1 MYFFYSTL
9 KIGVEFMTESIDKTY
24 KYGTYIDDMTLTN
37 SSIETGKGGVLRL
50 YKSRSGQAAKDKP
63 RKIWVSKTRYYI
75 DKELTKGQLDKVI
88 AYKRNLKEYKAAKAA
103 GKKDLARPIEPRF
116 ANVKPRKTSKKSDNK
131 DKAAWDKL
139 ANRYDSIA
147 ANTFNCSGNKV
158 FGEYFLTLTNR
169 DKRIRSQAI
178 ADAQYNAFIKR
189 FKRWLSSK
197 RTKAGKPFKYSLLT
211 VKEYGKQGF
220 HYHIL
225 LKIMLPIS
233 EIRKVSQGTWKHGF
247 VKVEYLKDALKLS
260 KYFFGSSNNRVQLQ
274 GDQALIDE
282 QIQEKQAMIDDFK
295 KLAAAAKSKG
305 KDDLARS
312 YLDSIKH
319 VKDDLKA
326 LRRALV
332 KREDTVIRTSG
343 EIKRKLRITSQDKYL
358 WDYIRRNAVYM
369 YSELIQVKDVSE
381 TGETYIL
388 NEIYNDYYRLD
399 REQAAYLYNYIEQLL
414 KQGKARTK

>member
-1 MYFFYSTL
+1 
-9 KIGVEFMTESIDKTY
+9 MTESIDKTF
-24 KYGTYIDDMTLTN
+24 KYGSYIEDPVLTN
-37 SSIETGKGGVLRL
+37 STVETGIGGLLRL
-50 YKSRSGQAAKDKP
+50 YKSRTGQAAKNRP
-63 RKIWVSKTRYYI
+63 CKIWISKTRYYLI
-75 DKELTKGQLDKVI
+75 SELTSEQLDKVLT
-88 AYKRNLKEYKAAKAA
+88 YKRKLKEYQAAKAA
-103 GKKDLARPIEPRF
+103 GRKDLARPIEPRF
-116 ANVKPRKTSKKSDNK
+116 ANVKPRKINKKSDNK
-131 DKAAWDKL
+131 TLDQWDRL
-139 ANRYDSIA
+139 ANRYESIA

-158 FGEYFLTLTNR
+158 FGEYFITLTNR
-169 DKRIRSQAI
+169 DKRIRSKAI

-197 RTKAGKPFKYSLLT
+197 RMKNGKPFKYSMLT
-211 VKEYGKQGF
+211 VKEYGKQGY

-233 EIRKVSQGTWKHGF
+233 EIRNVSRETWKHGF
-247 VKVEYLKDALKLS
+247 IKVEYLKDALKLS
-260 KYFFGSSNNRVQLQ
+260 KYFFGNKYNRVQLDN
-274 GDQALIDE
+274 DQELAKERIT
-282 QIQEKQAMIDDFK
+282 EKQAMIDDFK

-305 KDDLARS
+305 KDDLVKS

-326 LRRALV
+326 LRRALI
-332 KREDTVIRTSG
+332 KRDDTVIRTSG
-343 EIKRKLRITSQDKYL
+343 EIKKTLRVTSQDKFL
-358 WDYIRRNAVYM
+358 WQYIRQNAVYM

>member
-1 MYFFYSTL
+1 
-9 KIGVEFMTESIDKTY
+9 MTESIDKTY
-24 KYGTYIDDMTLTN
+24 KYGSYIDDMTLTN
-37 SSIETGKGGVLRL
+37 SSIETGKGGILRL

-63 RKIWVSKTRYYI
+63 RKIWISKTRYYI
-75 DKELTKGQLDKVI
+75 DKELTNGQLDKVI

-103 GKKDLARPIEPRF
+103 GRKGLVRPIEPRF
-116 ANVKPRKTSKKSDNK
+116 KNVKPRKINKKSDRK
-131 DKAAWDKL
+131 TLDQWDRL
-139 ANRYDSIA
+139 ATRYESIA
-147 ANTFNCSGNKV
+147 ANTFNCSGSKV

-178 ADAQYNAFIKR
+178 ADAQYQAFIKR
-189 FKRWLSSK
+189 FKRWIGSK

-233 EIRKVSQGTWKHGF
+233 EIRRVSCETWKHGF

-260 KYFFGSSNNRVQLQ
+260 KYFFGSKYNRVQLD
-274 GDQALIDE
+274 GDQELAKERIN
-282 QIQEKQAMIDDFK
+282 EKQAMIDDFK

-305 KDDLARS
+305 KDDLAKS

-332 KREDTVIRTSG
+332 KRKDTVIRTSG
-343 EIKRKLRITSQDKYL
+343 EIKRRLRVTSQDKHL

-381 TGETYIL
+381 TGDTYIL

-399 REQAAYLYNYIEQLL
+399 KEQAAYLYSYIEQLL

>member
-1 MYFFYSTL
+1 
-9 KIGVEFMTESIDKTY
+9 MTESIDKTY
-24 KYGTYIDDMTLTN
+24 RNGSYIEDPVLTN
-37 SSIETGKGGVLRL
+37 STVETGIGGILRL
-50 YKSRSGQAAKDKP
+50 YKSRTGQAAKNRP
-63 RKIWVSKTRYYI
+63 HRIWISKTRYYLI
-75 DKELTKGQLDKVI
+75 SELTSEQLDKVLT
-88 AYKRNLKEYKAAKAA
+88 YKRKLKEYQAAKAA
-103 GKKDLARPIEPRF
+103 GRKDLARPIEPRF
-116 ANVKPRKTSKKSDNK
+116 KNVKPHKVEKKSDNK
-131 DKAAWDKL
+131 DKAAWNKL
-139 ANRYDSIA
+139 ATRYESIA
-147 ANTFNCSGNKV
+147 ANTFNCSGAKV

-197 RTKAGKPFKYSLLT
+197 RTKAGKPFKYSMLT
-211 VKEYGKQGF
+211 VKEYGKQGY

-233 EIRKVSQGTWKHGF
+233 EIRKVSCETWKHGF

-260 KYFFGSSNNRVQLQ
+260 KYFFGNKYNRVQLD
-274 GDQALIDE
+274 GDQELAKERIT
-282 QIQEKQAMIDDFK
+282 EKETMIDDFK
-295 KLAAAAKSKG
+295 RLAAAAKSKG
-305 KDDLARS
+305 KDNLAKT

-326 LRRALV
+326 LRRALI
-332 KREDTVIRTSG
+332 KRDDTVIRTSG
-343 EIKRKLRITSQDKYL
+343 EIKKTLRVTSQDKFL
-358 WDYIRRNAVYM
+358 WQYIRRNAVYM

-399 REQAAYLYNYIEQLL
+399 KEQAAYLYSYIEQLL

>member
-1 MYFFYSTL
+1 
-9 KIGVEFMTESIDKTY
+9 MTESIDKTF
-24 KYGTYIDDMTLTN
+24 KYGSYIEDPVLTN
-37 SSIETGKGGVLRL
+37 STVETGIGGLLRL
-50 YKSRSGQAAKDKP
+50 YKSRTGQAAKNRP
-63 RKIWVSKTRYYI
+63 HRIWISKTRYYI
-75 DKELTKGQLDKVI
+75 DLELTKEQLEKVLT
-88 AYKRNLKEYKAAKAA
+88 YKRKLKEYKAAKAA
-103 GKKDLARPIEPRF
+103 GKKGLVRPQEPRF
-116 ANVKPRKTSKKSDNK
+116 KNVKPRKINKKSDNK
-131 DKAAWDKL
+131 TLDQWDRL
-139 ANRYDSIA
+139 ANRYESIA

-158 FGEYFLTLTNR
+158 FGEYFITLTNR
-169 DKRIRSQAI
+169 DKRIRSKAI

-220 HYHIL
+220 HFHIL

-233 EIRKVSQGTWKHGF
+233 EIRRVSQGTWKHGF

-260 KYFFGSSNNRVQLQ
+260 KYFFGNKYNRVQLDN
-274 GDQALIDE
+274 DQELAKERIN
-282 QIQEKQAMIDDFK
+282 EKQAMIDDFK
-295 KLAAAAKSKG
+295 RLAAAAKATG
-305 KDDLARS
+305 KKDLVKS

-343 EIKRKLRITSQDKYL
+343 EIKKTLRVTSQDEFL
-358 WDYIRRNAVYM
+358 WQYIRRNAVYM

-399 REQAAYLYNYIEQLL
+399 KEQAAYLYNYIEQLL

>member
-1 MYFFYSTL
+1 
-9 KIGVEFMTESIDKTY
+9 MTESIEKIY
-24 KYGTYIDDMTLTN
+24 KYGSYIEDPVLTN

-63 RKIWVSKTRYYI
+63 RKIWISKTRYYI

-88 AYKRNLKEYKAAKAA
+88 TYKRRLKEYKAAKAA
-103 GKKDLARPIEPRF
+103 GKKDLTRPQEPRF
-116 ANVKPRKTSKKSDNK
+116 KNVKPHKVEKKSDNK
-131 DKAAWDKL
+131 DKAAWNKL
-139 ANRYDSIA
+139 ATRYESIA
-147 ANTFNCSGNKV
+147 ANTFNCSGAKV

-169 DKRIRSQAI
+169 DKRIRSKAI

-197 RTKAGKPFKYSLLT
+197 RTKAGKPFKYSMLT
-211 VKEYGKQGF
+211 VKEYGKQGY

-233 EIRKVSQGTWKHGF
+233 EIRKVSRETWKHGF

-260 KYFFGSSNNRVQLQ
+260 KYFFGNKYNRVQLD
-274 GDQALIDE
+274 GDQELAKERIT
-282 QIQEKQAMIDDFK
+282 EKQAMIDDFK
-295 KLAAAAKSKG
+295 RLAAAAKSKG
-305 KDDLARS
+305 KDDLAKS
-312 YLDSIKH
+312 YLASIKD

-332 KREDTVIRTSG
+332 KRKDKIISTSG
-343 EIKRKLRITSQDKYL
+343 SIKRRLRVTSQDKHL

-388 NEIYNDYYRLD
+388 NEIYNDYYRLNRD
-399 REQAAYLYNYIEQLL
+399 QAAYLYNYIEQLL

>member
-1 MYFFYSTL
+1 
-9 KIGVEFMTESIDKTY
+9 MTESIDKTY
-24 KYGTYIDDMTLTN
+24 RNGSYIEDPVLTN
-37 SSIETGKGGVLRL
+37 STVETGIGGILRL
-50 YKSRSGQAAKDKP
+50 YKSRTGQAAKN
-63 RKIWVSKTRYYI
+63 RSHRIWISKTRYYLI
-75 DKELTKGQLDKVI
+75 SELTSEQLDKVLT
-88 AYKRNLKEYKAAKAA
+88 YKRKLKEYQAAKAA
-103 GKKDLARPIEPRF
+103 GRKDLARPIEPRF
-116 ANVKPRKTSKKSDNK
+116 KNVKPHKVEKKSDNK

-139 ANRYDSIA
+139 ATRYESIA

-158 FGEYFLTLTNR
+158 FGEYFITLTNR
-169 DKRIRSQAI
+169 DKRIRSKAI

-197 RTKAGKPFKYSLLT
+197 RMKNGKPFKYSMLT
-211 VKEYGKQGF
+211 VKEYGKQGY

-260 KYFFGSSNNRVQLQ
+260 KYFFGSKYNRVQLD
-274 GDQALIDE
+274 GDQELAKERIT
-282 QIQEKQAMIDDFK
+282 EKQAMIDDFK
-295 KLAAAAKSKG
+295 RLAAAAKAKG
-305 KDDLARS
+305 KDDLAKS

-326 LRRALV
+326 LRRALI
-332 KREDTVIRTSG
+332 KRDDSIIHTSG
-343 EIKRKLRITSQDKYL
+343 EIKKTLRVTSQDKFL
-358 WDYIRRNAVYM
+358 WQYIRQNAVYM

-388 NEIYNDYYRLD
+388 NEIYNDYYKLN

>member
-1 MYFFYSTL
+1 
-9 KIGVEFMTESIDKTY
+9 MTESIDKTY
-24 KYGTYIDDMTLTN
+24 KYGSYIDDMTLTN

-63 RKIWVSKTRYYI
+63 RKIWISKTRYYI
-75 DKELTKGQLDKVI
+75 DKELTSEQLDKVLT
-88 AYKRNLKEYKAAKAA
+88 YKRNLKEYKAAKSK
-103 GKKDLARPIEPRF
+103 GKDDLARPIEPRF

-139 ANRYDSIA
+139 ATRYESIA
-147 ANTFNCSGNKV
+147 ANTFNCSGSVV

-178 ADAQYNAFIKR
+178 ADAQYQAFIKR
-189 FKRWLSSK
+189 FKRWIDSK
-197 RTKAGKPFKYSLLT
+197 RTKAGDKFKYSLLT

-220 HYHIL
+220 HFHIL

-233 EIRKVSQGTWKHGF
+233 EIRRVSCETWKHGF
-247 VKVEYLKDALKLS
+247 IKVEYLKDALKLS
-260 KYFFGSSNNRVQLQ
+260 KYFFGKSDNRVQLEH
-274 GDQALIDE
+274 DQELIND
-282 QIQEKQAMIDDFK
+282 QIKEKQAMIDDFK
-295 KLAAAAKSKG
+295 KLAATAKSKG
-305 KDDLARS
+305 KKDLAKS
-312 YLDSIKH
+312 YLDSIKY

-343 EIKRKLRITSQDKYL
+343 EIKRRLRVTSQDKHL

-399 REQAAYLYNYIEQLL
+399 KEQAAYLYSYIEQLL

>member
-9 KIGVEFMTESIDKTY
+9 KIGVEIMTESIDKTY
-24 KYGTYIDDMTLTN
+24 KYGSYIDDMTLTN

-63 RKIWVSKTRYYI
+63 RKIWISKTRYYI
-75 DKELTKGQLDKVI
+75 DKELTKGQLDKII
-88 AYKRNLKEYKAAKAA
+88 AYKRRLKEYQAAKAA
-103 GKKDLARPIEPRF
+103 GVKDLVRPQEPRF
-116 ANVKPRKTSKKSDNK
+116 KNVKPRKINKKSDNK
-131 DKAAWDKL
+131 TLDQWDRL
-139 ANRYDSIA
+139 ANRYESIA
-147 ANTFNCSGNKV
+147 ANTFNCSGAKV

-169 DKRIRSQAI
+169 DKRIRSKAI

-197 RTKAGKPFKYSLLT
+197 RMKNGKPFKYSLLT
-211 VKEYGKQGF
+211 VKEYGRQGY

-233 EIRKVSQGTWKHGF
+233 EIRKVSQGTWEHGF

-260 KYFFGSSNNRVQLQ
+260 KYFFGSKYNRVQLD
-274 GDQALIDE
+274 GDQELAKERIT
-282 QIQEKQAMIDDFK
+282 EKQTMIDDFK
-295 KLAAAAKSKG
+295 RLAAAAKAKG
-305 KDDLARS
+305 KDDLAKS
-312 YLDSIKH
+312 YLASIKD

-332 KREDTVIRTSG
+332 KRKDTVIRTSG
-343 EIKRKLRITSQDKYL
+343 EIKKTLRVTSQDKFL
-358 WDYIRRNAVYM
+358 WQYIRQNAVYM
-369 YSELIQVKDVSE
+369 YSELIQVKDVDE

>member
-1 MYFFYSTL
+1 
-9 KIGVEFMTESIDKTY
+9 MTESIEKTY
-24 KYGTYIDDMTLTN
+24 KYGSYIEDPVLTN
-37 SSIETGKGGVLRL
+37 STVETGKGGVLRL
-50 YKSRSGQAAKDKP
+50 YKSRTGQAAKDRPHKLW
-63 RKIWVSKTRYYI
+63 ISKTRYYY
-75 DKELTKGQLDKVI
+75 DKELTSNQLKKVRSFIKDK
-88 AYKRNLKEYKAAKAA
+88 KEYAAAKAA
-103 GKKDLARPIEPRF
+103 GKKDLVRPQEPRF
-116 ANVKPRKTSKKSDNK
+116 ANVKPRKTCKKSDNK
-131 DKAAWDKL
+131 DKATWDKL
-139 ANRYDSIA
+139 ATRYDSIA

-158 FGEYFLTLTNR
+158 FGEYFITLTNR

-178 ADAQYNAFIKR
+178 ADAQYQAFIKR
-189 FKRWLSSK
+189 FKRWIDSK
-197 RTKAGKPFKYSLLT
+197 RTKAGNKFKYSLLT

-220 HYHIL
+220 HFHIL

-233 EIRKVSQGTWKHGF
+233 EIRKVSCETWKHGF

-260 KYFFGSSNNRVQLQ
+260 KYFFGSKYNRVQLD
-274 GDQALIDE
+274 GDQELAKERIN
-282 QIQEKQAMIDDFK
+282 EKQAMIDDFK

-305 KDDLARS
+305 KDDLAKS
-312 YLDSIKH
+312 YLDSIKY

-332 KREDTVIRTSG
+332 KREDKIIATSG
-343 EIKRKLRITSQDKYL
+343 EIKRKLRVTSQDKHL

>member
-1 MYFFYSTL
+1 
-9 KIGVEFMTESIDKTY
+9 MTESIDKTY
-24 KYGTYIDDMTLTN
+24 KYGSYIDDMTLTN

-63 RKIWVSKTRYYI
+63 RKIWISKTRYYI
-75 DKELTKGQLDKVI
+75 DKELTNGQLDKVI
-88 AYKRNLKEYKAAKAA
+88 AYKRNLKEYQAAKAA
-103 GKKDLARPIEPRF
+103 GKKDLVRPQEPRF
-116 ANVKPRKTSKKSDNK
+116 KNVKPRKINKKSDNK
-131 DKAAWDKL
+131 TLDQWDRL
-139 ANRYDSIA
+139 ANRYESIA

-158 FGEYFLTLTNR
+158 FGEYFITLTNR

-189 FKRWLSSK
+189 FKRWIDSK
-197 RTKAGKPFKYSLLT
+197 RMKNGKPFKYSLLT

-233 EIRKVSQGTWKHGF
+233 EIRRVLCETWKHGF

-260 KYFFGSSNNRVQLQ
+260 KYFFGSKYNRVQLD
-274 GDQALIDE
+274 GDQELAKERIN
-282 QIQEKQAMIDDFK
+282 EKQAMIDDFK
-295 KLAAAAKSKG
+295 RLAAAAKSKG
-305 KDDLARS
+305 KDDLVKS
-312 YLDSIKH
+312 YLAGIKA

-326 LRRALV
+326 LRRALI
-332 KREDTVIRTSG
+332 KRDDSIIHTSG
-343 EIKRKLRITSQDKYL
+343 EIKKTLRVTSQDKFL
-358 WDYIRRNAVYM
+358 WQYIRQNAVYM

-388 NEIYNDYYRLD
+388 NEIYNDYYKLN

>member
-1 MYFFYSTL
+1 
-9 KIGVEFMTESIDKTY
+9 MTESIDKTF
-24 KYGTYIDDMTLTN
+24 KYGSYIEDPVLTN
-37 SSIETGKGGVLRL
+37 STVETGIGGLLRL
-50 YKSRSGQAAKDKP
+50 YKSRTGQAAKNRP
-63 RKIWVSKTRYYI
+63 CKIWISKTRYYLI
-75 DKELTKGQLDKVI
+75 SELTSEQLDKVLT
-88 AYKRNLKEYKAAKAA
+88 YKRKLKEYQAAKAA
-103 GKKDLARPIEPRF
+103 GRKDLARPIEPRF
-116 ANVKPRKTSKKSDNK
+116 ANVKLRKINKKSDNK
-131 DKAAWDKL
+131 TLDQWDRL
-139 ANRYDSIA
+139 ANRYESIA

-158 FGEYFLTLTNR
+158 FGEYFITLTNR
-169 DKRIRSQAI
+169 DKRIRSKAI

-197 RTKAGKPFKYSLLT
+197 RMKNGKPFKYSMLT
-211 VKEYGKQGF
+211 VKEYGKQGY

-233 EIRKVSQGTWKHGF
+233 EIRNVSRETWKHGF
-247 VKVEYLKDALKLS
+247 IKVEYLKDALKLS
-260 KYFFGSSNNRVQLQ
+260 KYFFGNKYNRVQLDN
-274 GDQALIDE
+274 DQELAKERIT
-282 QIQEKQAMIDDFK
+282 EKQAMIDDFK

-305 KDDLARS
+305 KDDLVKS

-326 LRRALV
+326 LRRALI
-332 KREDTVIRTSG
+332 KRDDTVIRTSG
-343 EIKRKLRITSQDKYL
+343 EIKKTLRVTSQDKFL
-358 WDYIRRNAVYM
+358 WQYIRQNAVYM

>member
-1 MYFFYSTL
+1 
-9 KIGVEFMTESIDKTY
+9 MTESIDKTY
-24 KYGTYIDDMTLTN
+24 KYGSYIEDPVLTN
-37 SSIETGKGGVLRL
+37 STVETGIGGLLRL
-50 YKSRSGQAAKDKP
+50 YKSRTGQAAKNRP
-63 RKIWVSKTRYYI
+63 HRIWISKTRYYI
-75 DKELTKGQLDKVI
+75 DLELTKEQLEKVLT
-88 AYKRNLKEYKAAKAA
+88 YKRKLKEYQAAKAA
-103 GKKDLARPIEPRF
+103 GRKDLARPIEPRF
-116 ANVKPRKTSKKSDNK
+116 KNVKPHKVEKKSDNK
-131 DKAAWDKL
+131 DKAAWNKL
-139 ANRYDSIA
+139 ATRYESIA

-158 FGEYFLTLTNR
+158 FGEYFITLTNR
-169 DKRIRSQAI
+169 DKRIRSKAI

-197 RTKAGKPFKYSLLT
+197 RMKNGKPFKYSMLT
-211 VKEYGKQGF
+211 VKEYGKQGY

-247 VKVEYLKDALKLS
+247 IKVEYLKDALKLS
-260 KYFFGSSNNRVQLQ
+260 KYFFGKSDNRVQLD
-274 GDQALIDE
+274 GDQELAKERIT
-282 QIQEKQAMIDDFK
+282 EKQAMIDDFK
-295 KLAAAAKSKG
+295 RLAAAAKSKG

>member
-1 MYFFYSTL
+1 
-9 KIGVEFMTESIDKTY
+9 MTESVDKTY

-50 YKSRSGQAAKDKP
+50 YKSRTGQAAKNRP
-63 RKIWVSKTRYYI
+63 HRIWISKTRYYI
-75 DKELTKGQLDKVI
+75 DLELTKEQLDKVLT
-88 AYKRNLKEYKAAKAA
+88 YKRKLKEYKADKAA
-103 GKKDLARPIEPRF
+103 GKKDLTRPQEPRF
-116 ANVKPRKTSKKSDNK
+116 ANVKARKTSKKSDNK

-139 ANRYDSIA
+139 AIRYESIA

-158 FGEYFLTLTNR
+158 FGEYFITLTNR
-169 DKRIRSQAI
+169 DKRIRSKAI

-197 RTKAGKPFKYSLLT
+197 RTKAGKPFKYSMLT
-211 VKEYGKQGF
+211 VKEYGKQGY

-225 LKIMLPIS
+225 LKIMLPIT
-233 EIRKVSQGTWKHGF
+233 EIRRVSQETWKHGF

-260 KYFFGSSNNRVQLQ
+260 KYFFGNKYNRVQLD
-274 GDQALIDE
+274 GDQELAKERIN
-282 QIQEKQAMIDDFK
+282 EKQAMIDDFK
-295 KLAAAAKSKG
+295 RLAAAAKSKG
-305 KDDLARS
+305 KDDLVKS
-312 YLDSIKH
+312 YLASIKD

-326 LRRALV
+326 LRRALI
-332 KREDTVIRTSG
+332 KRDDTVIRTSG
-343 EIKRKLRITSQDKYL
+343 EIKKTLRVTSQDKFL
-358 WDYIRRNAVYM
+358 WQYIRRNAVYM

-388 NEIYNDYYRLD
+388 NEIYNDYYRLE
-399 REQAAYLYNYIEQLL
+399 REQAAYLYSYIEQLL

>member
-1 MYFFYSTL
+1 
-9 KIGVEFMTESIDKTY
+9 MTESIDKTY
-24 KYGTYIDDMTLTN
+24 KYGSYIEDPVLTN
-37 SSIETGKGGVLRL
+37 STVETGIGGLLRL
-50 YKSRSGQAAKDKP
+50 YKSRTGQAAKNRP
-63 RKIWVSKTRYYI
+63 HRIWISKTRYYLI
-75 DKELTKGQLDKVI
+75 SELTSEQLDKVLT
-88 AYKRNLKEYKAAKAA
+88 YKRKLKEYQAAKAA
-103 GKKDLARPIEPRF
+103 GRKDLARPIEPRF
-116 ANVKPRKTSKKSDNK
+116 KNVKPHKVEKKSDNK

-139 ANRYDSIA
+139 ATRYESIA
-147 ANTFNCSGNKV
+147 ANTFNCSGSKV

-178 ADAQYNAFIKR
+178 ADAQYQAFIKR
-189 FKRWLSSK
+189 FKRWIDSK

-211 VKEYGKQGF
+211 VKEYGKQGY

-260 KYFFGSSNNRVQLQ
+260 KYFFGNKYNRVQLDN
-274 GDQALIDE
+274 DQELAKERIN
-282 QIQEKQAMIDDFK
+282 EKQAMIDDFK
-295 KLAAAAKSKG
+295 RLAAVAKSKG

-326 LRRALV
+326 LRRALI
-332 KREDTVIRTSG
+332 KRDDTVIRTSG
-343 EIKRKLRITSQDKYL
+343 EIKKTLRVTSQDKFL
-358 WDYIRRNAVYM
+358 WQYIRQNAVYM

>member
-1 MYFFYSTL
+1 
-9 KIGVEFMTESIDKTY
+9 MTESIDKTY

-50 YKSRSGQAAKDKP
+50 YKSRTGQAAKNRP
-63 RKIWVSKTRYYI
+63 HRIWISKTRYYI
-75 DKELTKGQLDKVI
+75 DKELTQEQLEKVLT
-88 AYKRNLKEYKAAKAA
+88 YKRKLKEYQAAKAA
-103 GKKDLARPIEPRF
+103 GKKDLARPQEPRF
-116 ANVKPRKTSKKSDNK
+116 ANIKPRKTSKKSDNK
-131 DKAAWDKL
+131 DKAAWDRL
-139 ANRYDSIA
+139 ATRYESIV

-169 DKRIRSQAI
+169 DRRIRSQAI
-178 ADAQYNAFIKR
+178 ADAQYQAFIKR
-189 FKRWLSSK
+189 FKRWIDSK

-220 HYHIL
+220 HFHIL
-225 LKIMLPIS
+225 LKIMLPIT
-233 EIRKVSQGTWKHGF
+233 EIRKVSRETWKHGF

-260 KYFFGSSNNRVQLQ
+260 KYFFGNKYNRVQLDN
-274 GDQALIDE
+274 DQELAKERIT
-282 QIQEKQAMIDDFK
+282 EKQAMIDDFK
-295 KLAAAAKSKG
+295 RLAAAAKAAG
-305 KDDLARS
+305 KKDLVKS
-312 YLDSIKH
+312 YLAGIKA

-326 LRRALV
+326 LRRTLV
-332 KREDTVIRTSG
+332 KRKDKIIATSG

-358 WDYIRRNAVYM
+358 WNYIRRNAVYM

-399 REQAAYLYNYIEQLL
+399 KEQATYLYSYIEQLL

>member
-1 MYFFYSTL
+1 
-9 KIGVEFMTESIDKTY
+9 MTESIDKTF
-24 KYGTYIDDMTLTN
+24 KYGSYIEDPVLTN
-37 SSIETGKGGVLRL
+37 STVETGIGGLLRL
-50 YKSRSGQAAKDKP
+50 YKSRTGQAAKNRP
-63 RKIWVSKTRYYI
+63 RKIWISKTRYYI

-88 AYKRNLKEYKAAKAA
+88 TYKRKLKEYKAA
-103 GKKDLARPIEPRF
+103 GKKDLARPQEPRF
-116 ANVKPRKTSKKSDNK
+116 ANVKPRKVEKKSDNK
-131 DKAAWDKL
+131 DKAAWNKL
-139 ANRYDSIA
+139 ATRYESIV
-147 ANTFNCSGNKV
+147 ANTFNCSGAKV

-169 DKRIRSQAI
+169 DKRIRSKAI
-178 ADAQYNAFIKR
+178 ADAQYQAFIKR
-189 FKRWLSSK
+189 FKRWIDSK
-197 RTKAGKPFKYSLLT
+197 RTKAGKPFKYSMLT
-211 VKEYGKQGF
+211 VKEYGKQGY

-260 KYFFGSSNNRVQLQ
+260 KYFFGSKYNRVQLD
-274 GDQALIDE
+274 GDQELAKERIN
-282 QIQEKQAMIDDFK
+282 EKQAMIDDFK
-295 KLAAAAKSKG
+295 RLAAAAKSKG

-312 YLDSIKH
+312 YLASIKD

-332 KREDTVIRTSG
+332 KRKDTVIRTSG
-343 EIKRKLRITSQDKYL
+343 EIKKTLRVTSQDKFL
-358 WDYIRRNAVYM
+358 WQYIRRNAVYM

-388 NEIYNDYYRLD
+388 NEIYNDYYKLN

-414 KQGKARTK
+414 KQGKAKTK

>member
-1 MYFFYSTL
+1 
-9 KIGVEFMTESIDKTY
+9 MTESIDKTF
-24 KYGTYIDDMTLTN
+24 KYGSYIEDPVLTN

-50 YKSRSGQAAKDKP
+50 YKSRTGQAAKDRP
-63 RKIWVSKTRYYI
+63 RKLWISKTRYYY
-75 DKELTKGQLDKVI
+75 DKELTLDQLKKVRSFI
-88 AYKRNLKEYKAAKAA
+88 NDMRSYKAAKAA
-103 GKKDLARPIEPRF
+103 GVKDLVRPQEPRF
-116 ANVKPRKTSKKSDNK
+116 ANVKPRKIDKKSDNK
-131 DKAAWDKL
+131 TLDQWDRL
-139 ANRYDSIA
+139 ANRYESIA
-147 ANTFNCSGNKV
+147 ANTFNCSGSKV
-158 FGEYFLTLTNR
+158 FGEYFITLTNR
-169 DKRIRSQAI
+169 DKRIRSKAI

-189 FKRWLSSK
+189 FKRWIGSK

-220 HYHIL
+220 HFHIL

-233 EIRKVSQGTWKHGF
+233 EIRKVSQGTWQHGF

-274 GDQALIDE
+274 GDQELIK
-282 QIQEKQAMIDDFK
+282 EKITEKEIMIDDFK
-295 KLAAAAKSKG
+295 RLAAAAKSKG
-305 KDDLARS
+305 KDDLAKS
-312 YLDSIKH
+312 YLDSIKY

-326 LRRALV
+326 LRRTLV
-332 KREDTVIRTSG
+332 KRKDTVIRTSG
-343 EIKRKLRITSQDKYL
+343 EIKRRLRVTSQDKHL

-399 REQAAYLYNYIEQLL
+399 KEQAAYLYGYIEQLL

>member
-1 MYFFYSTL
+1 MLFFYSTL
-9 KIGVEFMTESIDKTY
+9 KIGVEIMTESIDKTF
-24 KYGTYIDDMTLTN
+24 KYGSFIEDPVLTN
-37 SSIETGKGGVLRL
+37 STVETGIGGLLRL
-50 YKSRSGQAAKDKP
+50 YKSRTGQAAKNRP
-63 RKIWVSKTRYYI
+63 HRIWISKTRYYI
-75 DKELTKGQLDKVI
+75 DLELTKEQLEKVLT
-88 AYKRNLKEYKAAKAA
+88 YKRKLKEYQAAKAA
-103 GKKDLARPIEPRF
+103 GKKDLVRPQEPRF
-116 ANVKPRKTSKKSDNK
+116 KNVKPRKINKKSDNK
-131 DKAAWDKL
+131 TLDQWDRL
-139 ANRYDSIA
+139 ANRYESIA
-147 ANTFNCSGNKV
+147 ANTFNCSGAKV

-169 DKRIRSQAI
+169 DKRIRSKAI

-197 RTKAGKPFKYSLLT
+197 RTKAGKPFKYSMLT
-211 VKEYGKQGF
+211 VKEYGKQGY

-260 KYFFGSSNNRVQLQ
+260 KYFFGKSDNRVQLD
-274 GDQALIDE
+274 GDQELAKERIT
-282 QIQEKQAMIDDFK
+282 EKETMIDDFK
-295 KLAAAAKSKG
+295 RLAAAAKAKG
-305 KDDLARS
+305 KDDLVKS
-312 YLDSIKH
+312 YLAGIKA

-332 KREDTVIRTSG
+332 KRDDSIIHTSG
-343 EIKRKLRITSQDKYL
+343 EIKKTLRVTSQDKFL
-358 WDYIRRNAVYM
+358 WQYIRRNAVYM

-388 NEIYNDYYRLD
+388 NEIYNDYYKLN
-399 REQAAYLYNYIEQLL
+399 REQAAYLYSYIEQLL

>member
-1 MYFFYSTL
+1 
-9 KIGVEFMTESIDKTY
+9 MTESIDKTY
-24 KYGTYIDDMTLTN
+24 RNGSYIEDPVLTN
-37 SSIETGKGGVLRL
+37 SSIETGIGGLLRL
-50 YKSRSGQAAKDKP
+50 YKSRTGQAAKNRP
-63 RKIWVSKTRYYI
+63 RKLWISKTRYYY
-75 DKELTKGQLDKVI
+75 DKELTLDQLKKVRSFI
-88 AYKRNLKEYKAAKAA
+88 NDMRSYKAAKAA
-103 GKKDLARPIEPRF
+103 GRKDLARPIEPRF
-116 ANVKPRKTSKKSDNK
+116 ANVKPHKVEKKSDNK

-139 ANRYDSIA
+139 ATRYESIA

-158 FGEYFLTLTNR
+158 FGEYFITLTNR
-169 DKRIRSQAI
+169 DKRIRSKAI

-197 RTKAGKPFKYSLLT
+197 RTKAGKPFKYSMLT
-211 VKEYGKQGF
+211 VKEYGKQGY

-233 EIRKVSQGTWKHGF
+233 EIRNVSRETWKHGF

-260 KYFFGSSNNRVQLQ
+260 KYFFGNKYNRVQLD
-274 GDQALIDE
+274 GDQELIK
-282 QIQEKQAMIDDFK
+282 EKITEKEIMIDDFK
-295 KLAAAAKSKG
+295 RLAAAAKSKG
-305 KDDLARS
+305 KDDLVKS
-312 YLDSIKH
+312 YLDSIKY

-343 EIKRKLRITSQDKYL
+343 EIKRKLRITSQDKHL
-358 WDYIRRNAVYM
+358 WNYIRRNAVYM
-369 YSELIQVKDVSE
+369 YSELIQVKDISE

-399 REQAAYLYNYIEQLL
+399 KEQAAYLYHYIEQLL
-414 KQGKARTK
+414 KQGKAKTK

>member
-1 MYFFYSTL
+1 
-9 KIGVEFMTESIDKTY
+9 MTESIDKTF
-24 KYGTYIDDMTLTN
+24 KYGSYIEDPVLTN
-37 SSIETGKGGVLRL
+37 STVETGIGGLLRL
-50 YKSRSGQAAKDKP
+50 YKSRTGQAAKNRP
-63 RKIWVSKTRYYI
+63 CKIWISKTRYYLI
-75 DKELTKGQLDKVI
+75 SELTSEQLDKVLT
-88 AYKRNLKEYKAAKAA
+88 YKRKLKEYQAAKAA
-103 GKKDLARPIEPRF
+103 GRKDLARPIEPRF
-116 ANVKPRKTSKKSDNK
+116 ANVKPRKINKKSDNK
-131 DKAAWDKL
+131 TLDQWDRL
-139 ANRYDSIA
+139 ANRYESIA

-158 FGEYFLTLTNR
+158 FGEYFITLTNR
-169 DKRIRSQAI
+169 DKRIRSKAI

-197 RTKAGKPFKYSLLT
+197 RMKNCKPFKYSMLT
-211 VKEYGKQGF
+211 VKEYGKQGY

-233 EIRKVSQGTWKHGF
+233 EIRNVSRETWKHGF
-247 VKVEYLKDALKLS
+247 IKVEYLKDALKLS
-260 KYFFGSSNNRVQLQ
+260 KYFFGNKYNRVQLDN
-274 GDQALIDE
+274 DQELAKERIT
-282 QIQEKQAMIDDFK
+282 EKQAMIDDFK

-305 KDDLARS
+305 KDDLVKS

-326 LRRALV
+326 LRRALI
-332 KREDTVIRTSG
+332 KRDDTVIRTSG
-343 EIKRKLRITSQDKYL
+343 EIKKTLRVTSQDKFL
-358 WDYIRRNAVYM
+358 WQYIRQNAVYM

>member
-1 MYFFYSTL
+1 
-9 KIGVEFMTESIDKTY
+9 MTESIEKTY
-24 KYGTYIDDMTLTN
+24 KYGSYIEDPVLTN
-37 SSIETGKGGVLRL
+37 SSIETGKGGILRL
-50 YKSRSGQAAKDKP
+50 YKSRTGQAAKNRP
-63 RKIWVSKTRYYI
+63 HRIWISKTRYYI
-75 DKELTKGQLDKVI
+75 DLELTKEQLEKVLT
-88 AYKRNLKEYKAAKAA
+88 YKRKLKEYQAAKAA
-103 GKKDLARPIEPRF
+103 GRKDLARPIEPRF
-116 ANVKPRKTSKKSDNK
+116 KNVKPHKVEKKSDNK
-131 DKAAWDKL
+131 DKAAWNKL
-139 ANRYDSIA
+139 ATRYESIA
-147 ANTFNCSGNKV
+147 ANTFNCSGAKV
-158 FGEYFLTLTNR
+158 FGEYFLTLTNS

-220 HYHIL
+220 HFHIL
-225 LKIMLPIS
+225 LKIMLPIT
-233 EIRKVSQGTWKHGF
+233 EIRKVSRETWKHGF

-260 KYFFGSSNNRVQLQ
+260 RYFFGNKYNRVQLD
-274 GDQALIDE
+274 GDQELAKERIT
-282 QIQEKQAMIDDFK
+282 EKQAMIDDFK
-295 KLAAAAKSKG
+295 RLAAAAKSKG
-305 KDDLARS
+305 KDDLAKS
-312 YLDSIKH
+312 YLASIKD

-343 EIKRKLRITSQDKYL
+343 EIKKTLRVTSQDKFL
-358 WDYIRRNAVYM
+358 WQYIRQNAVYM

-388 NEIYNDYYRLD
+388 NEIYNDYYKLN

>member
-1 MYFFYSTL
+1 
-9 KIGVEFMTESIDKTY
+9 MTESIDKTY
-24 KYGTYIDDMTLTN
+24 KYGSFIDDPVLTN
-37 SSIETGKGGVLRL
+37 STVETGIGGILRL
-50 YKSRSGQAAKDKP
+50 YKSRTGQAAKNRP
-63 RKIWVSKTRYYI
+63 CKIWISKTRYYLI
-75 DKELTKGQLDKVI
+75 SELTSEQLDKVLT
-88 AYKRNLKEYKAAKAA
+88 YKRKLKEYQAAKAA
-103 GKKDLARPIEPRF
+103 GRKDLARPIEPRF
-116 ANVKPRKTSKKSDNK
+116 KNVKPHKVEKKSDNK

-139 ANRYDSIA
+139 ATRYESIA

-158 FGEYFLTLTNR
+158 FGEYFLTLTNS

-178 ADAQYNAFIKR
+178 ADAQYQAFIKR
-189 FKRWLSSK
+189 FKRWIDSK
-197 RTKAGKPFKYSLLT
+197 RTKAGNKFKYSLLT

-220 HYHIL
+220 HFHIL
-225 LKIMLPIS
+225 LKIMLPIT
-233 EIRKVSQGTWKHGF
+233 EIRRVSQGTWKHGF

-274 GDQALIDE
+274 GDQALIND
-282 QIQEKQAMIDDFK
+282 QIKEKQAMIDDFK
-295 KLAAAAKSKG
+295 RLAAAAKSKG
-305 KDDLARS
+305 KDDLVKS
-312 YLDSIKH
+312 YLAGIKA

-326 LRRALV
+326 LRRALI
-332 KREDTVIRTSG
+332 KRDDSIIHTSG
-343 EIKRKLRITSQDKYL
+343 SIKRKLRVTSQDKHL

-369 YSELIQVKDVSE
+369 YSELIQVKDVDE

>member
-9 KIGVEFMTESIDKTY
+9 KIGVEIMTESIDKTY
-24 KYGTYIDDMTLTN
+24 RNGSYIEDPVLTN
-37 SSIETGKGGVLRL
+37 STVETGKGGVLRL
-50 YKSRSGQAAKDKP
+50 YKSRTGQAAKDRP
-63 RKIWVSKTRYYI
+63 RKLWISKTRYYY
-75 DKELTKGQLDKVI
+75 DKELTLDQLKKVRSFI
-88 AYKRNLKEYKAAKAA
+88 NDMRSYKAAKAA
-103 GKKDLARPIEPRF
+103 GVKDLVRPQEPRF
-116 ANVKPRKTSKKSDNK
+116 ANVKPRKIDKKSDRK
-131 DKAAWDKL
+131 TLDQWDRL
-139 ANRYDSIA
+139 ANRYESIA
-147 ANTFNCSGNKV
+147 ANTFNCSGAKV

-169 DKRIRSQAI
+169 DKRIRSKAI

-197 RTKAGKPFKYSLLT
+197 RMKNGKPFKYSLLT
-211 VKEYGKQGF
+211 VKEYGRQGY

-260 KYFFGSSNNRVQLQ
+260 KYFFGSKYNRVQLD
-274 GDQALIDE
+274 GDQELAKERIT
-282 QIQEKQAMIDDFK
+282 EKQAMIDDFK
-295 KLAAAAKSKG
+295 RLAAAAKAKG
-305 KDDLARS
+305 KDDLAKS
-312 YLDSIKH
+312 YLASIKD

-332 KREDTVIRTSG
+332 KRKDTVIRTSG
-343 EIKRKLRITSQDKYL
+343 EIKKTLRVTSQDKFL
-358 WDYIRRNAVYM
+358 WQYIRQNAVYM

-388 NEIYNDYYRLD
+388 NEIYNDYYKLN

-414 KQGKARTK
+414 KQGKAKTK

>member
-1 MYFFYSTL
+1 
-9 KIGVEFMTESIDKTY
+9 MTESVDKTY
-24 KYGTYIDDMTLTN
+24 KYGSYIDDMTLTN

-50 YKSRSGQAAKDKP
+50 YKSRTGQAAKNRP
-63 RKIWVSKTRYYI
+63 HRIWISKTRYYI
-75 DKELTKGQLDKVI
+75 DLELTKEQLEKVLT
-88 AYKRNLKEYKAAKAA
+88 YKRKLKEYKAAKAA
-103 GKKDLARPIEPRF
+103 GKKGLVRPQEPRF
-116 ANVKPRKTSKKSDNK
+116 KNVKPRKINKKSDNK
-131 DKAAWDKL
+131 TLDQWDRL
-139 ANRYDSIA
+139 ANRYESIA
-147 ANTFNCSGNKV
+147 ANTFNCSGAKV

-189 FKRWLSSK
+189 FKRWLGSK
-197 RTKAGKPFKYSLLT
+197 RMKNGKPFKYSMLT
-211 VKEYGKQGF
+211 VKEYGRQGY

-233 EIRKVSQGTWKHGF
+233 EIRNVSRETWKHGF

-260 KYFFGSSNNRVQLQ
+260 KYFFGSKYNRVQLD
-274 GDQALIDE
+274 GDQELAKERIN
-282 QIQEKQAMIDDFK
+282 EKQAMIDDFK

-305 KDDLARS
+305 KDDLAKS
-312 YLDSIKH
+312 YLDSIKY

-332 KREDTVIRTSG
+332 KREDKIIATSG

>member
-1 MYFFYSTL
+1 
-9 KIGVEFMTESIDKTY
+9 MTESIDKTY

-131 DKAAWDKL
+131 DKDAWDKL
-139 ANRYDSIA
+139 ATRYESIA
-147 ANTFNCSGNKV
+147 ANTFNCSGSKV

-220 HYHIL
+220 HFHIL

-233 EIRKVSQGTWKHGF
+233 EIRNVSQGTWKHGF

-305 KDDLARS
+305 KDDLAKS
-312 YLDSIKH
+312 YLDSIKY

-332 KREDTVIRTSG
+332 KRKDTVIRTSG
-343 EIKRKLRITSQDKYL
+343 EIKRRLRVTSQDKHL

-399 REQAAYLYNYIEQLL
+399 REQAAYLYHYIEQLL

>member
-1 MYFFYSTL
+1 
-9 KIGVEFMTESIDKTY
+9 MTESIDKTF
-24 KYGTYIDDMTLTN
+24 KYGSYIEDPVLTN
-37 SSIETGKGGVLRL
+37 STVETGIGGLLRL
-50 YKSRSGQAAKDKP
+50 YKSRTGQAAKNRP
-63 RKIWVSKTRYYI
+63 CKIWISKTRYYLI
-75 DKELTKGQLDKVI
+75 SELTSEQLDKVLT
-88 AYKRNLKEYKAAKAA
+88 YKRKLKEYQAAKAA
-103 GKKDLARPIEPRF
+103 GRKDLARPIEPRF
-116 ANVKPRKTSKKSDNK
+116 KNVKPHKVEKKSDNK
-131 DKAAWDKL
+131 DKAAWNKL
-139 ANRYDSIA
+139 ATRYESIA
-147 ANTFNCSGNKV
+147 ANTFNCSGAKV

-169 DKRIRSQAI
+169 DKRIRSKAI

-189 FKRWLSSK
+189 FKRWIDSK

-220 HYHIL
+220 HFHIL

-260 KYFFGSSNNRVQLQ
+260 KYFFGSKYNRVQLD
-274 GDQALIDE
+274 GDQELAKERIT
-282 QIQEKQAMIDDFK
+282 EKQAMIDDFK
-295 KLAAAAKSKG
+295 RLAAAAKAKG

-326 LRRALV
+326 LRRALI
-332 KREDTVIRTSG
+332 KRDDSIIHTSG
-343 EIKRKLRITSQDKYL
+343 EIKKTLRVTSQDKFL
-358 WDYIRRNAVYM
+358 WQYIRQNAVYM

-388 NEIYNDYYRLD
+388 NEIYNDYYKLN

-414 KQGKARTK
+414 KQGKAKTK

>member
-1 MYFFYSTL
+1 
-9 KIGVEFMTESIDKTY
+9 MTESIDKTY
-24 KYGTYIDDMTLTN
+24 RNGSYIEDPVLTN
-37 SSIETGKGGVLRL
+37 STVETGIGGILRL
-50 YKSRSGQAAKDKP
+50 YKSRTGQAAKNRP
-63 RKIWVSKTRYYI
+63 HRIWISKTRYYLI
-75 DKELTKGQLDKVI
+75 SELTSEQLDKVLT
-88 AYKRNLKEYKAAKAA
+88 YKRKLKEYQAAKAA
-103 GKKDLARPIEPRF
+103 GRKDLARPIEPRF
-116 ANVKPRKTSKKSDNK
+116 KNVKPHKVEKKSDNK
-131 DKAAWDKL
+131 DKAAWNKL
-139 ANRYDSIA
+139 ATRYESIA
-147 ANTFNCSGNKV
+147 ANTFNCSGAKV

-189 FKRWLSSK
+189 FKRWLSNK
-197 RTKAGKPFKYSLLT
+197 RTKAGKPFKYSMLT
-211 VKEYGKQGF
+211 VKEYGKQGY

-233 EIRKVSQGTWKHGF
+233 EIRKVSCETWKHGF

-260 KYFFGSSNNRVQLQ
+260 KYFFGNKYNRVQLD
-274 GDQALIDE
+274 GDQELAKERIT
-282 QIQEKQAMIDDFK
+282 EKETMIDDFK
-295 KLAAAAKSKG
+295 RLAAAAKSKG
-305 KDDLARS
+305 KDNLAKS

-326 LRRALV
+326 LRRALI
-332 KREDTVIRTSG
+332 KRDDTVIRTSG
-343 EIKRKLRITSQDKYL
+343 EIKKTLRVTSQDEFL
-358 WDYIRRNAVYM
+358 WQYIRRNAVYM

-399 REQAAYLYNYIEQLL
+399 KEQAAYLYSYIEQLL

>member
-1 MYFFYSTL
+1 
-9 KIGVEFMTESIDKTY
+9 MTESIDKTY
-24 KYGTYIDDMTLTN
+24 KYGSYIEDPVLTN
-37 SSIETGKGGVLRL
+37 STVETGIGGLLRL
-50 YKSRSGQAAKDKP
+50 YKSRTGQAAKNRP
-63 RKIWVSKTRYYI
+63 HRIWISKTRYYI
-75 DKELTKGQLDKVI
+75 DLELTKEQLEKVLT
-88 AYKRNLKEYKAAKAA
+88 YKRKLKEYQAAKAA
-103 GKKDLARPIEPRF
+103 GRKGLVRPIEPRF
-116 ANVKPRKTSKKSDNK
+116 ANVKPHKVEKKSDNK

-139 ANRYDSIA
+139 ATRYESIA

-158 FGEYFLTLTNR
+158 FGEYFLTLTNS

-178 ADAQYNAFIKR
+178 ADAQYQAFIKR
-189 FKRWLSSK
+189 FKRWIDSK
-197 RTKAGKPFKYSLLT
+197 RTKAGNKFKYSLLT

-220 HYHIL
+220 HFHIL

-233 EIRKVSQGTWKHGF
+233 EIRKVSCETWKYGF

-260 KYFFGSSNNRVQLQ
+260 KYFFGKSDNRVQLD
-274 GDQALIDE
+274 GDQELAKKRID
-282 QIQEKQAMIDDFK
+282 EKQAMINDFK
-295 KLAAAAKSKG
+295 RLAAAAKSKG
-305 KDDLARS
+305 KDDLAKS
-312 YLDSIKH
+312 YLDSIKY

-332 KREDTVIRTSG
+332 KRKDTVIRTSG
-343 EIKRKLRITSQDKYL
+343 EIKRRLRVTSQDKHL

-399 REQAAYLYNYIEQLL
+399 REQAAYLYSYIEQLL